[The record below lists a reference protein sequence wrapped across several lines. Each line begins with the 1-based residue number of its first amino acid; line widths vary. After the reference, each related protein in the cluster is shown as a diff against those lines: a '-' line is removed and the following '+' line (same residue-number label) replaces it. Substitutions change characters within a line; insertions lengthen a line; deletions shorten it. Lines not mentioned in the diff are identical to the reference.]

1 MRITT
6 FLLASLMGLAVT
18 ACRTVYNDVYSV
30 MPVGDDP
37 VYLEPKEWEGLW
49 ASNTYHDSVKSV
61 RMSVVD
67 AAGGILEYSDP
78 EDCTNA
84 VRAVVR
90 QHRYEG
96 GKAKFIGHLT
106 EGDDWGYVWGKY
118 QRVGNALIIW
128 PPVPDE
134 FQKLI
139 ETGAISGQSVG
150 SGDLLID
157 PLSKD
162 LLDRISIDLTHELFN
177 YKFDGGSELVS
188 FPGKV
193 WLRISTVLADG
204 ATRCRCQPEPADRA
218 SESAATTGM
227 PVLRYSV
234 SDLGKRSDTIGGCE
248 SIGEFFMLG
257 GSELAINNAGQVVGV
272 IASDDERPGKPFL
285 WTRSSGM
292 TELGDVLGQ
301 FIDPD
306 AISDAGR
313 VAGAGRR
320 SGEAGDDDHALLW
333 DPGHGITDLGT
344 LGGKFSCAYS
354 LNDLGQVVGVSETLN
369 DQCHAFLWEG
379 GVMNDLG
386 GLDDNFSLA
395 HGINE
400 SGQVVGMIIKS
411 AYGDAGTD
419 KAFLWT
425 RTDKAFLWTR
435 SGGMTDLGTLGGI
448 QSRASAIND
457 KGEVVGTSTTVQGY
471 NHAFIWHPDIG
482 MVDLGTLGGRDS
494 SANAISNAGQ
504 VVGWSEI
511 IWGDTQQRR
520 AFLWD
525 HGKMIDLSSLPDV
538 KAAGWSELTE
548 AVGIND
554 QGQIV
559 GFGVR
564 EGKGR
569 FFFLLTPVP
578 PLANGR

>member
-1 MRITT
+1 MGGCMRTLT
-6 FLLASLMGLAVT
+6 LLLASLMGLAVT
-18 ACRTVYNDVYSV
+18 ACSTVYNDVYSV

-49 ASNTYHDSVKSV
+49 ASNTYDDSLKSV

-67 AAGGILEYSDP
+67 AAGGILEYGDP
-78 EDCTNA
+78 EDCTDA

-90 QHRYEG
+90 QHRSEG

-139 ETGAISGQSVG
+139 ETGEISGQSVG

-162 LLDRISIDLTHELFN
+162 PLDRISIDVNHELFN
-177 YKFDGGSELVS
+177 YKFDGGSEAEVS

-204 ATRCRCQPEPADRA
+204 ATRCRCQPDLVDRA
-218 SESAATTGM
+218 SESAVTTGM

-234 SDLGKRSDTIGGCE
+234 SDLGKRSDTIGECAD
-248 SIGEFFMLG
+248 IGRMLMLG
-257 GSELAINNAGQVVGV
+257 GSQPAINNAGQVVGV
-272 IASDDERPGKPFL
+272 IAGDDQRPGRPFL

-292 TELGDVLGQ
+292 TELGDALGQ
-301 FIDPD
+301 FIDPY

-313 VAGAGRR
+313 VAGSGQIRR

-354 LNDLGQVVGVSETLN
+354 LNDLGQVVGMSELPN
-369 DQCHAFLWEG
+369 DLFHAFLWEG

-386 GLDDNFSLA
+386 GLGGDISLA

-400 SGQVVGMIIKS
+400 SSQVVGMSVKS
-411 AYGDAGTD
+411 ADGDLGT
-419 KAFLWT
+419 A
-425 RTDKAFLWTR
+425 RAFLWTR

-448 QSRASAIND
+448 SSEASAVND
-457 KGEVVGTSTTVQGY
+457 KGEVVGTANTTQGY
-471 NHAFIWHPDIG
+471 NRAFKWHPDTG

-494 SANAISNAGQ
+494 SANAINNAGQ
-504 VVGWSEI
+504 AVGWSEI
-511 IWGDTQQRR
+511 TWGDTRQKR

-525 HGKMIDLSSLPDV
+525 HGNMIDLSSLPDV

-548 AVGIND
+548 AADIND

-564 EGKGR
+564 DGKHHI
-569 FFFLLTPVP
+569 FLLTPEP
-578 PLANGR
+578 PIVNGH

>member
-6 FLLASLMGLAVT
+6 FLVASLMGLAMT

-49 ASNTYHDSVKSV
+49 ASNTYDDSVKSV

-67 AAGGILEYSDP
+67 AAGGILEYSNP

-162 LLDRISIDLTHELFN
+162 PLDRISIDVNHELFN
-177 YKFDGGSELVS
+177 YKFDGGSEAEVS

-204 ATRCRCQPEPADRA
+204 ATRCRCQPESVDRA

-227 PVLRYSV
+227 PVLRYTV
-234 SDLGKRSDTIGGCE
+234 SDLGEPNDTIDGCRA
-248 SIGEFFMLG
+248 IGRFLMLG

-272 IASDDERPGKPFL
+272 IASDDQLLGKPFL

-301 FIDPD
+301 SIDPY

-313 VAGAGRR
+313 VAGSGPISP
-320 SGEAGDDDHALLW
+320 SGEAGDDDHDDHALLW

-344 LGGKFSCAYS
+344 LGGKWSCAYS
-354 LNDLGQVVGVSETLN
+354 LNDLGQVVGMSDTAN
-369 DQCHAFLWEG
+369 DQLHASLWEG

-395 HGINE
+395 HGINK
-400 SGQVVGMIIKS
+400 SGQVVGTIFKS
-411 AYGDAGTD
+411 ADVGVGT
-419 KAFLWT
+419 A
-425 RTDKAFLWTR
+425 KAFLWTR
-435 SGGMTDLGTLGGI
+435 SSGMTDLGTLGGI
-448 QSRASAIND
+448 DSRASAIND
-457 KGEVVGTSTTVQGY
+457 KGEVVGTSKTVQGY
-471 NHAFIWHPDIG
+471 NRAFIWHPDSG
-482 MVDLGTLGGRDS
+482 MIDLGTLGGRDS
-494 SANAISNAGQ
+494 SATSINSAGQ

-511 IWGDTQQRR
+511 TWGDTRQKH
-520 AFLWD
+520 AFLWE
-525 HGKMIDLSSLPDV
+525 HGNMIDLSSLPDV
-538 KAAGWSELTE
+538 KAAGWSKLTE
-548 AVGIND
+548 AVDIND

-569 FFFLLTPVP
+569 VFLLTPEP
-578 PLANGR
+578 PLANER